1 MDVILN
7 MAHSRVNL
15 QVAPST
21 TITRNEIY
29 QQAGFTAKD
38 NSGNSLMS
46 HLHLGENGEYDNGLT
61 VQDDVTLTLP
71 SFYEA
76 GGTFYPIG
84 EAYDIHVKVIVLK
97 PEPIIKTT
105 PTIEPIS
112 LESEIPTVN
121 FDMESPVPVSNEE
134 RKEPAPEL
142 NKADVEPVKP
152 EFVETDIDPDNPNI
166 HYFELEYKFGDKPG
180 FYKIPAFD
188 EKIPI
193 PEGKELESAQLVIYP
208 TFTDGTIL
216 QDIELA
222 DQAEFT
228 SPHIVWTPGDD
239 LSEPMPFGTDE
250 TPKIYGLWYGVI
262 ATYKDKPK
270 PPTAWNRFRKQ
281 SPDSTLNTA
290 SPLPSL
296 DKVEDTSSPLTNEV
310 GEQSASELN
319 TGEVESST
327 VPSDDGLSSIW
338 EDSEP
343 TVPNLDDGITDET
356 EIPDLLNDDVKTPQP
371 SLNVE
376 DEISTPELNK
386 DVADEEQAD
395 VVTQD
400 EPTMLGAEDVNL
412 DLELGQEPPKKKLF
426 QRSKVKSPNTVSNK
440 APKDKKKSS
449 KGMIALAVVIGMIT
463 LGAGTGG
470 YMYYQTG
477 IKSTK
482 PLKTE
487 IVKNNRAIAKYL
499 DKSDI
504 STEETSD
511 LAALVQK
518 NDDAFTKFKTSN
530 VFAQMEENR
539 LIKQTQSLIDQVY
552 KKLNKSKTN

>member
-15 QVAPST
+15 QVAPGT
-21 TITRNEIY
+21 TITRDEIY

-38 NSGNSLMS
+38 NSGDSLMS

-76 GGTFYPIG
+76 GGKFYPIG
-84 EAYDIHVKVIVLK
+84 EAYDIHVHVTVLN
-97 PEPIIKTT
+97 PEPIIETA
-105 PTIEPIS
+105 PIIEPIS

-121 FDMESPVPVSNEE
+121 FDMESPVPVSN
-134 RKEPAPEL
+134 KEQKESTPEL
-142 NKADVEPVKP
+142 NKADVKPVKP
-152 EFVETDIDPDNPNI
+152 QFVETDIDPDNPNI

-188 EKIPI
+188 ETIPI

-208 TFTDGTIL
+208 TFADGTIL

-270 PPTAWNRFRKQ
+270 PQTAWNRFRKQ
-281 SPDSTLNTA
+281 SPDSALNTA

-296 DKVEDTSSPLTNEV
+296 NKVEETPSPLTNEV
-310 GEQSASELN
+310 GENPASESN
-319 TGEVESST
+319 TGDVEQQT
-327 VPSDDGLSSIW
+327 PQDNDLYGIW
-338 EDSEP
+338 DDSEP
-343 TVPNLDDGITDET
+343 QVPNLDDGTTEQDEF
-356 EIPDLLNDDVKTPQP
+356 PNLLNDDVETPQP

-376 DEISTPELNK
+376 DKISTPELNK
-386 DVADEEQAD
+386 DVVNKEQTDA
-395 VVTQD
+395 VNQD
-400 EPTMLGAEDVNL
+400 EHAMLGADDVNL
-412 DLELGQEPPKKKLF
+412 DLELGQEPSKKKLF
-426 QRSKVKSPNTVSNK
+426 QRSKVKSPKTVSNK
-440 APKDKKKSS
+440 AQKDEKKSN

-470 YMYYQTG
+470 YMYYQNG
-477 IKSTK
+477 MNSTK

-499 DKSDI
+499 DKSNI

-552 KKLNKSKTN
+552 KKLNKSKTK